1 MPAMARRHR
10 CDFGADRRKAF
21 SGWIESQRPHG
32 FWARGVAAVIDWLD
46 NGTIAQR
53 TRNRILGQVTDV
65 PGGYGRK
72 GTINANQMAAISAL
86 EPDLVKQ
93 MREILMAAK
102 TRAEREELIVLTPL
116 QKKWGAML
124 KHVATD
130 LPRSS
135 FPAFA

>member
-1 MPAMARRHR
+1 MANP
-10 CDFGADRRKAF
+10 
-21 SGWIESQRPHG
+21 S
-32 FWARGVAAVIDWLD
+32 
-46 NGTIAQR
+46 
-53 TRNRILGQVTDV
+53 GQVTDV

-102 TRAEREELIVLTPL
+102 TRAEREELIALTPL